1 MWNVF
6 PYAHMYDDAYEN
18 LKGEWDC
25 ELVCVYEFLIFLQW
39 KYFCNQ
45 LKKMVFLLILK

>member
-25 ELVCVYEFLIFLQW
+25 ELVCVIWISNFPTMEIFL
-39 KYFCNQ
+39 
-45 LKKMVFLLILK
+45 